1 MGKRIVLF
9 SYGSGLAST
18 MFSFHVAGSLETMR
32 NALSVRSRLAQRT
45 VATPLEFEESMKLR
59 EHTHNKRGYT
69 PVGDVNKDS
78 MWPGTFYLE
87 QVDEKFRRKY
97 GRFENQA

>member
-18 MFSFHVAGSLETMR
+18 MFSFHVAGSLEPMA
-32 NALSVRSRLAQRT
+32 NVLIVRSRLSERT
-45 VATPLEFEESMKLR
+45 IAPPTEFEQTMKLR
-59 EHTHNKRGYT
+59 EHTHNKRGYA
-69 PVGDVNKDS
+69 PVGEVAKES
-78 MWPGTFYLE
+78 MWPGTYYLE

-97 GRFENQA
+97 GRF